1 MKLLAL
7 PPPPPP
13 PPPPLSPPPQ
23 KQTMSTPLRQIV
35 ISKQPMNQHIPVP
48 NTSDPAGTRKVKKQQ
63 TLLRQPRR
71 TNPMVWFSAIL
82 CLIFSL
88 ILIFFGIATL
98 IIFLV
103 VKPKTPLFDVPGVSL
118 SSIYFDS
125 PEYFNG
131 DFTFLANFSNPNRKI
146 DVKFEFVY
154 IELYFSNRLI
164 GTQTLP
170 PFRQRRRETR
180 LETVHLISSLV
191 SLPTN
196 LGLELRRQVQVNK
209 VTYDIRGSFRVRAK
223 LGLIHFSYWL
233 HGRCQLEMT
242 GPPTGVLVTRSCRTK
257 R

>member
-1 MKLLAL
+1 MLAL
-7 PPPPPP
+7 PPPPP
-13 PPPPLSPPPQ
+13 LSPQPQ
-23 KQTMSTPLRQIV
+23 KETMSTPLQQIV
-35 ISKQPMNQHIPVP
+35 ISKQPMNQH
-48 NTSDPAGTRKVKKQQ
+48 TPAPYTENPATRKVTKQQ

-71 TNPMVWFSAIL
+71 TNPMVWCCAII

-88 ILIFFGIATL
+88 LLIFFGIATL

-103 VKPKTPLFDVPGVSL
+103 IKPKTPLFDIPGVSL

-125 PEYFNG
+125 PENFNG

-146 DVKFEFVY
+146 DVRFEYVY
-154 IELYFSNRLI
+154 IELYFSDRLI

-170 PFRQRRRETR
+170 PFTQRQRESR
-180 LETVHLISSLV
+180 LETVNLISSLV
-191 SLPTN
+191 SLPSN
-196 LGLELRRQVQVNK
+196 LGLELRRQVQINRVA
-209 VTYDIRGSFRVRAK
+209 YDIRGTFRVRAN